1 MTGSLTAAL
10 RYEWRRLLTLR
21 STYWLV
27 GASLVIAL
35 GLSSLIAWGFS
46 GVEILEDGPDFVL
59 AAIATQGA
67 GAGFTPLLIAYVM
80 SIFGVLTFGH
90 EYRHGMIRATLTAVP
105 DRLAVLGAK
114 ALVTGA
120 VAGLTALLCA
130 LLGLLAAKVF
140 FTGIPTAGDD
150 VTRILAGVSLYTA
163 MFALVGMAFAAIFRN
178 QLVAIVVVLLY
189 PLIGETILQ
198 VILVLPGAF
207 DDIQNAA
214 GYLPFDAGAKMF
226 SFLSVDQ
233 ALEAFGYEPPGPV
246 AGGVTF
252 AVFTAVLLAVAGA
265 LFVRRDA

>member
-1 MTGSLTAAL
+1 MTAAL
-10 RYEWRRLLTLR
+10 RYEWWRLVTLR

-27 GASLVIAL
+27 AVSLVIAL
-35 GLSSLIAWGFS
+35 TLSSLIAWGFS
-46 GVEILEDGPDFVL
+46 GVEILEEGPDFVL

-80 SIFGVLTFGH
+80 SIFGILTFGH

-105 DRLAVLGAK
+105 DRLAVFGAK
-114 ALVTGA
+114 VLLTAT

-140 FTGIPTAGDD
+140 FAGIPMDGDD
-150 VTRILAGVSLYTA
+150 VTRILAGMSLYTA
-163 MFALVGMAFAAIFRN
+163 MFALVGLALAAIFRN
-178 QLVAIVVVLLY
+178 QVVAIVVVLLY
-189 PLIGETILQ
+189 PLIGETVVQ
-198 VILVLPGAF
+198 LVLVIPAPF
-207 DDIQNAA
+207 DGIQDAA

-226 SFLSVDQ
+226 TFLSLDQ
-233 ALEAFGYEPPGPV
+233 ALEIFGYDPPGPV

-252 AVFTAVLLAVAGA
+252 GVFTAVLLAFAGT